1 MTGTQ
6 MNESPGHFQK
16 TKLLVLTALL
26 FAIALVL
33 SVVENSLPP
42 IPFVVP
48 GVKLGLSNI
57 VVMFSLF
64 FLDKKQA
71 FAIAIL
77 KAGFVFMTRGMIAG
91 VLSFCGGILSLIIMI
106 VLMVIFKDRISYL
119 VLSIFGAIF
128 HNVGQLAA
136 ISILYTNIN
145 LLVYLPVLLIAGVI
159 AGIITSTMLKVI
171 LPAFKRLT

>member
-1 MTGTQ
+1 
-6 MNESPGHFQK
+6 MNESPGHFQR
-16 TKLLVLTALL
+16 TKLLVLTAML

-57 VVMFSLF
+57 VVMFALF

-71 FAIAIL
+71 FAIALL
-77 KAGFVFMTRGMIAG
+77 KAVFVFMTRGMIAG
-91 VLSFCGGILSLIIMI
+91 LLSFCGGIFSLAIMI
-106 VLMVIFKDRISYL
+106 LLMVIFKDKISYL

-128 HNVGQLAA
+128 HNLGQLLA
-136 ISILYTNIN
+136 ISIIYTSIS
-145 LLVYLPVLLIAGVI
+145 LIVYLPILLISGVI
-159 AGIITSTMLKVI
+159 AGIATSTMLKI
-171 LPAFKRLT
+171 IFPAFKRLT

>member
-1 MTGTQ
+1 
-6 MNESPGHFQK
+6 MNESPGHLKK
-16 TKLLVLTALL
+16 TKLLVLTAML

-57 VVMFSLF
+57 VVMFALF

-91 VLSFCGGILSLIIMI
+91 VLSFSGGILSLVIMI
-106 VLMVIFKDRISYL
+106 VLMVLFRDKISYL

-159 AGIITSTMLKVI
+159 AGIATSTMLKVI